1 MYSLSLLFCQSSL
14 NTVSSTVYFTSLK
27 CACYLHSFPIPFSYF
42 RFFSFEL
49 LSVLGRRL
57 YLLFQHYKL
66 LMSLRI
72 KGRGCY
78 EKHSLWNF
86 FLYISSNILKWRLTF
101 KRERS
106 VQVFFLSFFLS
117 FFFFFFEKQYY
128 YDRFT
133 VKLRSVK
140 SHVFCPNKNQE
151 PTNLDCKC

>member
-42 RFFSFEL
+42 RFFPFEL
-49 LSVLGRRL
+49 LSVIGRRR

-86 FLYISSNILKWRLTF
+86 FLYTSSNILKLRLTF
-101 KRERS
+101 KRKRS
-106 VQVFFLSFFLS
+106 VQVFYLS
-117 FFFFFFEKQYY
+117 FFFFFEKQYY

-140 SHVFCPNKNQE
+140 SHVGCPNKNQE

>member
-49 LSVLGRRL
+49 LSVIGRRL

-117 FFFFFFEKQYY
+117 FFFFFEKQYY

-133 VKLRSVK
+133 VKLRSVML
-140 SHVFCPNKNQE
+140 VAQTRTKN
-151 PTNLDCKC
+151 PLTWIANANP

>member
-49 LSVLGRRL
+49 LSVIGRRL

-101 KRERS
+101 KRQRS
-106 VQVFFLSFFLS
+106 VQVFFLS
-117 FFFFFFEKQYY
+117 FFFFFEKQYY

-133 VKLRSVK
+133 VKLRSVML
-140 SHVFCPNKNQE
+140 VAQTRTKN
-151 PTNLDCKC
+151 PLTWIANANP

>member
-49 LSVLGRRL
+49 LSVIGRRL

-106 VQVFFLSFFLS
+106 VQVFFLSFF
-117 FFFFFFEKQYY
+117 FFFEKQYY

-133 VKLRSVK
+133 VKLRSVML
-140 SHVFCPNKNQE
+140 VAQTRTKN
-151 PTNLDCKC
+151 PLTWIANANP

>member
-14 NTVSSTVYFTSLK
+14 NTVSSTVYFPSLK

-42 RFFSFEL
+42 RFFPFEL
-49 LSVLGRRL
+49 LSVIGRRR

-86 FLYISSNILKWRLTF
+86 FLYTSSNILKLRLTF
-101 KRERS
+101 KRKRS
-106 VQVFFLSFFLS
+106 VQVFFLSFF
-117 FFFFFFEKQYY
+117 FFLRNSIIMTGLLLN
-128 YDRFT
+128 YDQSKVMLVAQTRT
-133 VKLRSVK
+133 
-140 SHVFCPNKNQE
+140 KN
-151 PTNLDCKC
+151 PLTWIANANR

>member
-49 LSVLGRRL
+49 LSVIGRRR

-86 FLYISSNILKWRLTF
+86 FFYTSSNILKLRLTF
-101 KRERS
+101 KRKRS
-106 VQVFFLSFFLS
+106 VQVFFLSFF
-117 FFFFFFEKQYY
+117 FFFFRNSIIMTGLLLN
-128 YDRFT
+128 YDQSKVMLVAQTRT
-133 VKLRSVK
+133 
-140 SHVFCPNKNQE
+140 KN
-151 PTNLDCKC
+151 PLTWIANANP

>member
-106 VQVFFLSFFLS
+106 VQVFFLSFFLF

-133 VKLRSVK
+133 VKLRSVML
-140 SHVFCPNKNQE
+140 VAQTRTKN
-151 PTNLDCKC
+151 PLTWIANANP

>member
-49 LSVLGRRL
+49 LSVIGRRL

-117 FFFFFFEKQYY
+117 FFFFEKQYY

-133 VKLRSVK
+133 VKLRSVML
-140 SHVFCPNKNQE
+140 VAQTRTKN
-151 PTNLDCKC
+151 PLTWIANANP

>member
-49 LSVLGRRL
+49 LSVIGRRL

-133 VKLRSVK
+133 VKLRSVML
-140 SHVFCPNKNQE
+140 VAQTRTKN
-151 PTNLDCKC
+151 PLTWIANANP

>member
-49 LSVLGRRL
+49 LSVIGRRL

-106 VQVFFLSFFLS
+106 VQVFFLSLFLS

-133 VKLRSVK
+133 VKLRSVML
-140 SHVFCPNKNQE
+140 VAQTRTKN
-151 PTNLDCKC
+151 PLTWIANANP

>member
-27 CACYLHSFPIPFSYF
+27 CACYLHSFPILFSYF

-49 LSVLGRRL
+49 LSVIGRRR

-86 FLYISSNILKWRLTF
+86 FLYTSSNILKLRLTF
-101 KRERS
+101 KRQRS
-106 VQVFFLSFFLS
+106 VQVFFLSFF
-117 FFFFFFEKQYY
+117 FFLRNSIIMTGLLLN
-128 YDRFT
+128 YDQSKVMLVAQTRT
-133 VKLRSVK
+133 
-140 SHVFCPNKNQE
+140 KN
-151 PTNLDCKC
+151 PLTWIANASP

>member
-49 LSVLGRRL
+49 LSVIGRRR

-86 FLYISSNILKWRLTF
+86 FLYTSSNILKLRLTF
-101 KRERS
+101 KRKRS
-106 VQVFFLSFFLS
+106 VQVFFLSFF
-117 FFFFFFEKQYY
+117 FFFRNSIIMTGLLLN
-128 YDRFT
+128 YDQSKVMLVAQTRT
-133 VKLRSVK
+133 
-140 SHVFCPNKNQE
+140 KN
-151 PTNLDCKC
+151 PLTWIANANP

>member
-42 RFFSFEL
+42 RFFPFEL
-49 LSVLGRRL
+49 LSVIGRRR

-117 FFFFFFEKQYY
+117 FFFFEKQYY

-133 VKLRSVK
+133 VKLRSVML
-140 SHVFCPNKNQE
+140 VAQTRTKN
-151 PTNLDCKC
+151 PLTWIANANP